1 MKLLVD
7 FLPIVLFFITYKF
20 GGGDYTFNGT
30 VYQVEGIY
38 AATAVMIV
46 ATILQVTYTKI
57 FHKKVERAHLIT
69 LVLVVTLGGLTIWL
83 HNPNFIMWK
92 PTAVNWLFALVF
104 LGVHLVTGKSVLER
118 MLGEQVRLP
127 NAIWSR
133 LNWAWVGFFIF
144 SGLANIYVAYNFEEA
159 TWVDFKLFGMLGM
172 TIVFIIAQSLYL
184 SKHAEE
190 ITPASE
196 EG

>member
-7 FLPIVLFFITYKF
+7 FLPIILFFIAYKF

-30 VYQVEGIY
+30 IYQVEGIY

-46 ATILQVTYTKI
+46 ATILQVAYTKV
-57 FHKKVERAHLIT
+57 FLKKIERAHIIT
-69 LVLVVTLGGLTIWL
+69 LVLVVALGGLTIWL
-83 HNPNFIMWK
+83 QNPNFIMWK

-104 LGVHLVTGKSVLER
+104 IGVHLVTGKTILER
-118 MLGEQVRLP
+118 MLGEQMNLP
-127 NAIWSR
+127 SPVWTR
-133 LNWAWVGFFIF
+133 LNWAWVGFFLF

-172 TIVFIIAQSLYL
+172 TLVFIIAQSLYL
-184 SKHAEE
+184 AKHAEE
-190 ITPASE
+190 ISPESK